1 MDIVDKL
8 SNIAVEKKEE
18 ILNILQGVLIKDAEL
33 ALRAALYAVN
43 TCLDEQKKATIFYDN
58 RIVNDWLS
66 R

>member
-8 SNIAVEKKEE
+8 SNTAVEKKEE

-33 ALRAALYAVN
+33 ALSTALYAVK
-43 TCLDEQKKATIFYDN
+43 TCLDEQKKATVFYDN
-58 RIVNDWLS
+58 QIFNDWLS